1 MLMMMMM
8 MMMYNHDHDVSS
20 YCFMIIIIHPWI
32 LLFLIMTILILIIL
46 TIILIY
52 SIVFTLRLS
61 PVIPIPVAA
70 YNYVYSITS
79 VTTLDFLLGITLGS
93 IKPYLLD
100 CYLGLFGKSIL
111 DNPPSDNND
120 GFISSSGDYVL
131 LGIVTLV
138 IIVGTFAGQIVTNT
152 WKEIQSEIKLI
163 ASSSSND
170 ENEIDSSTSSRS
182 GNEMGFFELLGITDS
197 DLPTPVQVREAGR
210 KYVTYYLLTVLDGV
224 VVCL

>member
-1 MLMMMMM
+1 
-8 MMMYNHDHDVSS
+8 
-20 YCFMIIIIHPWI
+20 MIIIIRP
-32 LLFLIMTILILIIL
+32 MIL

-79 VTTLDFLLGITLGS
+79 VTTQDFLLGITLGS

-111 DNPPSDNND
+111 DNPPSDNNS

-163 ASSSSND
+163 ASSSKSND
-170 ENEIDSSTSSRS
+170 ENGMDSNSSNS

-197 DLPTPVQVREAGR
+197 DLPTPVQVREGGR
-210 KYVTYYLLTVLDGV
+210 KYLTYYLLTVWDGV
-224 VVCL
+224 VACLLNRLVNRMYVA

>member
-1 MLMMMMM
+1 
-8 MMMYNHDHDVSS
+8 
-20 YCFMIIIIHPWI
+20 MIIIIRPMI
-32 LLFLIMTILILIIL
+32 LLFLIITIITIL
-46 TIILIY
+46 TIITIY

-79 VTTLDFLLGITLGS
+79 VTTQDFLLGITLGS

-111 DNPPSDNND
+111 DTPPSDNNN

-163 ASSSSND
+163 ASND
-170 ENEIDSSTSSRS
+170 DNGIDSSSSRS

-197 DLPTPVQVREAGR
+197 DLPTPVQVREGESI
-210 KYVTYYLLTVLDGV
+210 
-224 VVCL
+224 

>member
-1 MLMMMMM
+1 M
-8 MMMYNHDHDVSS
+8 
-20 YCFMIIIIHPWI
+20 I
-32 LLFLIMTILILIIL
+32 LLFLIIITIITITIL

-52 SIVFTLRLS
+52 SLVFTLRLS

-79 VTTLDFLLGITLGS
+79 VTAQDFLLGITLGS

-111 DNPPSDNND
+111 DTPPSDNNS
-120 GFISSSGDYVL
+120 GLISSSGDYVL
-131 LGIVTLV
+131 LGIVALV

-163 ASSSSND
+163 ASND
-170 ENEIDSSTSSRS
+170 ENGIDSSSSRS

-197 DLPTPVQVREAGR
+197 DLPTPIQVREG
-210 KYVTYYLLTVLDGV
+210 GIF
-224 VVCL
+224 